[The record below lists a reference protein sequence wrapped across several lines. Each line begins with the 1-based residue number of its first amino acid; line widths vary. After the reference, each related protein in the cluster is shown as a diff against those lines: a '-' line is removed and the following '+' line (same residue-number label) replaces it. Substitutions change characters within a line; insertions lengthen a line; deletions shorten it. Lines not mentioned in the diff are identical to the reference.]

1 MTPQEEFAQLFK
13 RMYQICEQQQ
23 WGDPFSYA
31 RSREIHMANTLGHQ
45 IGSTLSGADAIDE
58 DGECEYK
65 STIGPQIQ
73 ATYNGISVQPTWEQQ
88 LAYLKTEKI
97 GKYKNH
103 YYARYKGANIVELYK
118 LSVDKVLE
126 FILPKLY
133 TQYHRENKGKDPR
146 LGVTIPKK
154 YIVEHAT
161 LMDLTTPSSLQ
172 NTPEPLHNQS
182 TSVLSP
188 DTLVL

>member
-45 IGSTLSGADAIDE
+45 IGSTLSGADAIDQ

-161 LMDLTTPSSLQ
+161 LMDLTTHSSLQ
-172 NTPEPLHNQS
+172 NTLEPLHNQN
-182 TSVLSP
+182 TSAPSL

>member
-1 MTPQEEFAQLFK
+1 MTPQQEFAELFK
-13 RMYQICEQQQ
+13 RMYQICEEQQ

-31 RSREIHMANTLGHQ
+31 RSREIHMANILDHQ
-45 IGSTLSGADAIDE
+45 IASSLSGADAIDE

-65 STIGPQIQ
+65 STINKQIQ

-88 LAYLKTEKI
+88 LQYITGEKI

-103 YYARYKGANIVELYK
+103 YYARYEGATIVELYK
-118 LSVDKVLE
+118 MSADKVLAY
-126 FILPKLY
+126 ILPKLH
-133 TQYHRENKGKDPR
+133 TKYHREKKGKDPR

-154 YIVEHAT
+154 YIVEHAS
-161 LMDLTTPSSLQ
+161 LIDLTTHSSSQ
-172 NTPEPLHNQS
+172 NTPARLHTQS
-182 TSVLSP
+182 TSDPSP

>member
-45 IGSTLSGADAIDE
+45 IGSTLSGADAIDD

-161 LMDLTTPSSLQ
+161 LMDLTTHSSLQ

>member
-161 LMDLTTPSSLQ
+161 LMDLTTHSSLQ